1 MLSPFLSQK
10 FRFWAFISMVLLVFV
25 HGYNLEQRYLEPS
38 TLMGEPLTFT
48 TFFEYFTA
56 NGLFRFRIPMLFA
69 ISGYLFAL
77 GDTKP
82 HKERVKSR
90 LRTLLAPYI
99 LWSIIGLALTFILEQ
114 IPQTQGAV
122 RAANLSQP
130 IREYA
135 WDAYIDRIIFSP
147 IPFQL
152 WFIRVLLV
160 YNLAYPLLLRALAHS
175 PKFWFGII
183 GAIWLILPIHLGFV
197 EPEGLLFF
205 TLGIW
210 LQKNNVNLEI
220 RPKFFHPALWGSA
233 WILICTAKTLLA
245 FYAPP
250 NALSQAQ
257 YFLGIVALH
266 RVCEALGIVTAW
278 FGMDALVRWCMDK
291 RWFQW
296 SSAFSF
302 IIYALHVP
310 MVNYL
315 LHPAFQMWS
324 GLPMYRLQLYFLL
337 PLAIIAFCIS
347 VGAVLRRF
355 APPVYG
361 ILTGGR
367 GMGGQFTKMPH

>member
-1 MLSPFLSQK
+1 MISSFLSQK

-56 NGLFRFRIPMLFA
+56 NGLFRFRIPMLFV

-82 HKERVKSR
+82 HKERVQFR
-90 LRTLLAPYI
+90 LRTLLVPYI
-99 LWSIIGLALTFILEQ
+99 LWSIIGLVLTFVLEQ
-114 IPQTQGAV
+114 IPQTQDAI

-135 WDAYIDRIIFSP
+135 FGDYIGRIIFSP

-160 YNLAYPLLLRALAHS
+160 YNLAYPLLLRLVTTA
-175 PKFWFGII
+175 PKIWFGIL
-183 GAIWLILPIHLGFV
+183 GAIWLILPIHLGFI

-210 LQKNNVNLEI
+210 LQKNNINLET
-220 RPKFFHPALWGSA
+220 RPKFFHPALWGSS
-233 WILICTAKTLLA
+233 WILLCAAKTLTA

-250 NALSQAQ
+250 DALSQPQ
-257 YFLGIVALH
+257 YFLGIIAVH

-278 FGMDALVRWCMDK
+278 FGMDALVRWCMNQA
-291 RWFQW
+291 WFRW

-302 IIYALHVP
+302 MIYALHVP
-310 MVNYL
+310 LVNYL
-315 LHPAFQMWS
+315 LHPAFQIWS
-324 GLPMYRLQLYFLL
+324 SFPLYRLQLYFLL
-337 PLAIIAFCIS
+337 PLSIIAFCIS
-347 VGAVLRRF
+347 VGAVLRKF
-355 APPVYG
+355 TPKVYG

-367 GMGGQFTKMPH
+367 GFA